1 MELIADEALER
12 GGETAAAVKTID
24 RAAKLL
30 AALVGEDERG
40 AMLSDVARRTGLGK
54 ATVHRLLGALTDVGF
69 VAQDAGTRRYR
80 LGVGLGLLATT
91 ARHRHVGALAY
102 PFLERIAR
110 ITADT
115 AYVSVREGLS
125 AVCIGRE
132 VGSFPIRTLSL
143 EVGHRR
149 PLGIGSGSLALLSF
163 LSDAEIDAAIAG
175 NRHWL
180 EDYPRFDADL
190 LRTLVTE
197 TRRYG
202 FAFND
207 GRVIPGMNAI
217 AVPVLDGEGRP
228 LASLSVAAIA
238 ERLRGERIPEVV
250 QLLQREAAELAALMQ
265 SDFADNA
272 IQVSSPEDHKAK
284 RSTRGGSR

>member
-1 MELIADEALER
+1 MELTADEPLER
-12 GGETAAAVKTID
+12 SGETAAAVKTID

-30 AALVGEDERG
+30 AALVGVDEHG

-54 ATVHRLLGALTDVGF
+54 ATVHRLLGALSDVGF
-69 VAQDAGTRRYR
+69 VAQDAGSRRYR

-91 ARHRHVGALAY
+91 ARHRNVAALAS

-115 AYVSVREGLS
+115 AFVSVREGLA
-125 AVCIGRE
+125 AVCVSRE
-132 VGSFPIRTLSL
+132 VGAFPIRTLSL

-149 PLGIGSGSLALLSF
+149 PLGVGSGSLALLAF
-163 LSDAEIDAAIAG
+163 LPDAEIDAAIAG
-175 NRHWL
+175 NRRWL
-180 EDYPRFDADL
+180 EDYPGFEVEA
-190 LRTLVTE
+190 LRALVAE
-197 TRRYG
+197 ARRYG
-202 FAFND
+202 FSFND

-217 AVPVLDGEGRP
+217 GVPVLDAEGRP

-250 QLLQREAAELAALMQ
+250 QLLQREAAELAALMR
-265 SDFADNA
+265 SDFSGNTAPAAPAADRR
-272 IQVSSPEDHKAK
+272 KK
-284 RSTRGGSR
+284 RPGRETPR